1 MKWRDGH
8 KVGKDSNHVL
18 ILCGTAEL
26 NAEYRLIE
34 QVKRSTDGPQQK
46 MTQLTISFQHLTLLL
61 WKSFSDITQNRK
73 DTVFA
78 QHILY
83 SPMLVSILRSED
95 FLVGLSGSLIS
106 CRLGILITI
115 RLLMMFCELN
125 LLEAIFSIVSLL
137 GARNIKLNLKNN
149 VRVYKLVLK
158 SCIHTYTK

>member
-1 MKWRDGH
+1 
-8 KVGKDSNHVL
+8 
-18 ILCGTAEL
+18 
-26 NAEYRLIE
+26 
-34 QVKRSTDGPQQK
+34 